1 MSYGRTRPIL
11 VGVDGS
17 PESVTAAR
25 WAMAEAAMRQRPLQ
39 VACVYA
45 WPAPLMPLAGLPAE
59 LTEDSLREDAER
71 IATDVVA
78 AVRDA
83 ELIELSEH
91 TTMVVVGHRGHGG
104 FAALRL
110 GSVASNVAA
119 HASCPVAVI
128 RSAPDSAATRTVLV
142 GVDGPRS
149 SDPVLAFAFDEA
161 SRRNAELTALMA
173 WERPH
178 KPTGPTVAT
187 WTAEAAHRLHGLLQ
201 PWHEQHPDV
210 AIEQRVSLESP
221 ARALLDAARQAEL
234 LVIGSRGRGGFPGL
248 LLGSVSQQVIHYA
261 SGPVVVVR

>member
-1 MSYGRTRPIL
+1 
-11 VGVDGS
+11 
-17 PESVTAAR
+17 
-25 WAMAEAAMRQRPLQ
+25 
-39 VACVYA
+39 
-45 WPAPLMPLAGLPAE
+45 MPLAGLPAE

-83 ELIELSEH
+83 EPGVDVTPSAIIGLPAYKLIELSEH

-161 SRRNAELTALMA
+161 SRRGAELTALMA

-201 PWHEQHPDV
+201 PWHEKHPDV